1 MSRVVYLLH
10 FDSPLGNPA
19 KRFASASHYI
29 GTAGNL
35 MERLADHASGRGARI
50 MAAAVARGI
59 TWRLVRCWDGGWPLE
74 RRLKR
79 WHKHA
84 ELCPECRPHLRRR
97 RARRRF
103 TFSPN

>member
-1 MSRVVYLLH
+1 MTRVVYLLH
-10 FDSPLGNPA
+10 FDRPLGDPSRPYA
-19 KRFASASHYI
+19 HASHYI
-29 GTAGNL
+29 GSAGNL
-35 MERLADHASGRGARI
+35 MERLAEHASGRGARI

-59 TWRLVRCWDGGWPLE
+59 AWRLVRCWTGGYGLE

-84 ELCPECRPHLRRR
+84 ALCPACTPRLSRR

-103 TFSPN
+103 AYSPT